1 MHILRF
7 FQRLIDDAQDM
18 NGYAIIIIVLLI
30 LLVISYLRRK
40 FADSNSENLE
50 SEKLAFEQ
58 KFKEIEAERYKLQ
71 MQVNENQKQ
80 IELYQNSENQL
91 RKEICDLKEK
101 NTNYQDKYSKAYQ
114 ELLLAKEKFKASEN
128 QLHAYRLSPH
138 FLKNLIN
145 SAFIE
150 SKLRIEDYSIKN
162 CFSLFG
168 FKLYTLNNLKL
179 NLNTYNDKLE
189 KSLTLLIDI
198 LNYLIYSH
206 SISNIHLQTEISHLE
221 KFCSL
226 IEMNKNIKVDIIT
239 KLNRT
244 DIQVPPTVL
253 FNYIDNA
260 IKHGYFKKKALK
272 INLTSRQNIFE
283 YSVETPMHPE
293 MNQKKL
299 LGGLG
304 DQEYSKFLD
313 QSSNTYNISNTIHN
327 NTYIAKLQ
335 LTV

>member
-1 MHILRF
+1 MRF
-7 FQRLIDDAQDM
+7 LKRLIHDALDM
-18 NGYAIIIIVLLI
+18 DGQAILIIVLLI
-30 LLVISYLRRK
+30 LLLISYLRRK
-40 FADSNSENLE
+40 FADSNSEDLE
-50 SEKLAFEQ
+50 NEKLVFEQ
-58 KFKEIEAERYKLQ
+58 KIKVIEGERCKLQ
-71 MQVNENQKQ
+71 MQVNESRKK
-80 IELYQNSENQL
+80 IELYQNSENEL
-91 RKEICDLKEK
+91 RKNIRILNEEK
-101 NTNYQDKYSKAYQ
+101 TDYLAKYSKTYQ
-114 ELLLAKEKFKASEN
+114 ELLLAKEKYKTSEN
-128 QLHAYRLSPH
+128 RLQAYRLSPH
-138 FLKNLIN
+138 YLKNLIN
-145 SAFIE
+145 STFID
-150 SKLRIEDYSIKN
+150 SKLKLEDKAIKSR
-162 CFSLFG
+162 FSLFG
-168 FKLYTLNNLKL
+168 YKFYTLNSFKL
-179 NLNTYNDKLE
+179 HLRGYNDKLE

-198 LNYLIYSH
+198 LNYLIYSN
-206 SISNIHLQTEISHLE
+206 SISKIHLQTEITHLE

-226 IEMNKNIKVDIIT
+226 IEMNKNIKVDIIN
-239 KLNRT
+239 KLDRT

-272 INLTSRQNIFE
+272 VSLTSQHNTLE

-313 QSSNTYNISNTIHN
+313 QASNKYDISNTIHN